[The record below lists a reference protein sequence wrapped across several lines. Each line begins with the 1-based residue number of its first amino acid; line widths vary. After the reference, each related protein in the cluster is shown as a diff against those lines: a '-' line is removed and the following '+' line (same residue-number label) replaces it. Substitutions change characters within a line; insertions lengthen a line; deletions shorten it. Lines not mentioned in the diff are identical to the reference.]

1 MRDQLLQYYE
11 RELGFIRRTAS
22 EFAEKYPE
30 VAGRLLLE
38 PTKCDDPHVERLI
51 EAFAMLSA
59 RIQIRLNDDF
69 TEVTDA
75 LLSVLYPHYLS
86 PIPSMTIVQLDVDP
100 EAGLAGK
107 GMKVDRHALLY
118 SRPVNNVRCRFR
130 TAFPI
135 TLWPIEVESVE
146 IVTATQLGCRVPAG
160 IRSALRIRLKAL
172 GGASFADLEID
183 RLRFFIDAE
192 SGVAHQLYETFL
204 RNPRGL
210 AVQKAPGTPAEILL
224 PESIQPV
231 GFARDEGLLEYP
243 EESFVGYRLLQEY
256 FAFPQKFMFIEFR
269 GIDTVSIDTDSEH
282 LDVSVLLQESAAEI
296 DLRVDREHLKLGC
309 SPAVNLFEH
318 EADPIRL
325 THTSLEYPV
334 VPDARAPDAYEVYS
348 ILDASSHV
356 MGSSDV
362 ERYEP
367 MYRLRHGTAAAAVK
381 GFWHS
386 SRRPSIR
393 RGDSGT
399 EVFLSLIDE
408 NFDALAPPAEVLH
421 LRTLCTNRDLPS
433 RLSFG
438 DPAGDFDLEGKPG
451 ISRIRCLLSPTPPMR
466 APIGEGSRWRI
477 VSHLSL
483 NYLSLSGEATSD
495 GGRGEGRA
503 LDALREIL
511 KLYDFVDSPVTRQR
525 IAGLV
530 GLRSRKIVRRV
541 GTGDASGFARGTQ
554 VELEFDAD
562 QYTGTGVFLFGS
574 VLEAFLGLYS
584 SVNSFTQ
591 VVART
596 RQREGVL
603 KQWKPRAGEMQLL

>member
-1 MRDQLLQYYE
+1 MRDQLLHYYE
-11 RELGFIRRTAS
+11 RELGFIRRTAG
-22 EFAEKYPE
+22 EFAAKYPE

-38 PTKCDDPHVERLI
+38 PTKCDDPHVERMI

-100 EAGLAGK
+100 EAGLSGR
-107 GMKVDRHALLY
+107 GMRVDRHTVLY

-130 TAFPI
+130 TAYPV

-146 IVTATQLGCRVPAG
+146 IITATQLGSNVPAG
-160 IRSALRIRLKAL
+160 VRSALRIRLKTL
-172 GGASFADLEID
+172 GGASFSELEID
-183 RLRFFIDAE
+183 HLRFLLDAE
-192 SGVAHQLYETFL
+192 SGIVHQLYETFL
-204 RNPRGL
+204 RDPRGL
-210 AVQKAPGTPAEILL
+210 AVQKGAGTPVEFLPAECVR
-224 PESIQPV
+224 PV
-231 GFARDEGLLEYP
+231 GYAKDEGLLEYP
-243 EESFVGYRLLQEY
+243 EESFLGYRLLQEY
-256 FAFPQKFMFIEFR
+256 FVFPDKFMFVDLL
-269 GIDTVSIDTDSEH
+269 GLDGLSIDTDGDR
-282 LDVSVLLQESAAEI
+282 LDVSVLLAESAAEI
-296 DLRVDREHLKLGC
+296 DLRLDTSQLKLGC
-309 SPAVNLFEH
+309 APAVNLFEH

-334 VPDARAPDAYEVYS
+334 IPDARAPRSYEVYS

-356 MGSSDV
+356 MGRTGV

-367 MYRLRHGTAAAAVK
+367 MYRLRHGAAGNSVT
-381 GFWHS
+381 GFWHAT
-386 SRRPSIR
+386 RKPSLR

-399 EVFLSLIDE
+399 DFFVSLVNE
-408 NFDALAPPAEVLH
+408 RFDPLLPPAEVLH
-421 LRTLCTNRDLPS
+421 VRTLCTNRDLPS

-451 ISRIRCLLSPTPPMR
+451 ISRIRCLRSPTASIR

-483 NYLSLSGEATSD
+483 NYLSISEEAD
-495 GGRGEGRA
+495 GPGAGEGRA

-511 KLYDFVDSPVTRQR
+511 RLYDFSDSPVTRQR

-530 GLRSRKIVRRV
+530 GLRTRKIVRRL
-541 GTGDASGFARGTQ
+541 GSGYASGFARGTQ

-562 QYTGTGVFLFGS
+562 QYTGTGVFLFAS
-574 VLEAFLGLYS
+574 VLEAFLGLYGS
-584 SVNSFTQ
+584 LNAFTQ
-591 VVART
+591 VVAKT
-596 RQREGVL
+596 RQREGAL
-603 KQWKPRAGEMQLL
+603 KKWTPRAGEIQLL